1 MPVRERRRRVGCA
14 RETDKGGSGVPVR
27 KRHGRVRCAR
37 DRDMGGSGVP
47 VRQIWEGPVCP

>member
-14 RETDKGGSGVPVR
+14 RETDKGGSGVPGR